1 MPGDLF
7 GWLLTHNV
15 AIVYPPRGGMYAVVG
30 GRMYAPAVVCLR
42 LRWEWEWSVAKQID
56 FLNFIS
62 LRGPSIWTYA
72 PVLEAWVDIGDLE
85 DYPSNTIPGLYE
97 RLSTWLPG
105 LIEHRCSYEERGGF
119 LRRLAEGTWPAHI
132 MEHVTLE
139 LLTLAGMSNGFGR
152 ARETPVRGVYKVV
165 VTAWD
170 EDVAK
175 CALVTARDLLMAA
188 IEDRPFDLTTA
199 LAALAEVKDDRFLG
213 PSTASIVE
221 AAVARRIPFI
231 RLSDSSLV
239 QLGYGAARRM
249 IWTAETGRT
258 SAIAEGISRDKDLTK
273 SLLQSCGVPVPEG
286 EAVSSADEAWA
297 AAEAIGLP
305 VVVKPEDGN
314 HGRGVFTYLLHEH
327 EVRDA
332 FVRALA
338 EGSGVLVERHV
349 PGVEHRLLVVGGR
362 LVAAARGEETV
373 VIGDGVHTIEALVE
387 RQINSD
393 PRRGNTENHPLNLA
407 KIDAAARMELARF
420 GLTELSIPAVG
431 ERILISR
438 HGNVAHECTAAVH
451 PSVAA
456 QCVLAARIVGLD
468 IAGIDIVTPDIGQ
481 PLRAVGGA
489 IIEVN
494 AGPGLLMHLRPA
506 SGAPAP
512 VGQAIVDH
520 LFPAGDE
527 GRIPV
532 VGITGSHQQAETACL
547 LHHLLQLTG
556 RTVGLASSHGLF
568 IKARPIANGDQAN
581 RVAAN
586 RLLVHAGMEM
596 AVVENGARV
605 ILAEGL
611 AYDRCAVGIVTD
623 VDVPRHIG
631 AFHIDSPEKVF
642 SIFRTQVDVVLPDG
656 VAVLNADQPMIA
668 EMAPLCDGAV
678 IFCSQEPDSAVV
690 AAHRAAGNR
699 ALVWSASGITAY
711 QGDTV
716 WGIFVPPE
724 SLPAPMAVL
733 CSIAAAWALGLNAE
747 LIRAGLSTW
756 VSGRVCNAL
765 A

>member
-1 MPGDLF
+1 
-7 GWLLTHNV
+7 
-15 AIVYPPRGGMYAVVG
+15 MYAATG
-30 GRMYAPAVVCLR
+30 SDWIAS
-42 LRWEWEWSVAKQID
+42 RWGSSAEMGWWVAKSIE

-85 DYPSNTIPGLYE
+85 DCPSNTIPGLYE

-132 MEHVTLE
+132 MEHLTLE

-152 ARETPVRGVYKVV
+152 ARETPIRGVYKVV

-170 EDVAK
+170 EDVTK
-175 CALVTARDLLMAA
+175 LALITGRDLLMAA
-188 IEDRPFDLTTA
+188 IEDRPFDLSAA
-199 LAALAEVKDDRFLG
+199 LEALAEMKDDKFLG

-239 QLGYGAARRM
+239 QLGYGASRQM

-273 SLLQSCGVPVPEG
+273 TLLQSCGVPVPEG
-286 EAVSSADEAWA
+286 VTVSSADEAWA
-297 AAEAIGLP
+297 EAQAMGLP

-314 HGRGVFTYLLHEH
+314 HGRGVFTYLLHER

-332 FVRALA
+332 YVHALA
-338 EGSGVLVERHV
+338 EGSGVLVERHI
-349 PGVEHRLLVVGGR
+349 PGIEHRVLVVGGR
-362 LVAAARGEETV
+362 VAAAARGEETV
-373 VIGDGVHTIEALVE
+373 VTGDGVHTIEALVE

-393 PRRGNTENHPLNLA
+393 PRRGSTEAHPLNLA
-407 KIDAAARMELARF
+407 KIDSASRMELARS
-420 GLTELSIPAVG
+420 GLTEQSIPAEG
-431 ERILISR
+431 QRILISR
-438 HGNVAHECTAAVH
+438 HGNVAHDCTAAVH

-506 SGAPAP
+506 SGEPAP
-512 VGQAIVDH
+512 VGQAIVNH

-527 GRIPV
+527 GRIPLT
-532 VGITGSHQQAETACL
+532 GITGTRQQAETACL

-556 RTVGLASSHGLF
+556 RTVGMASSHGLF
-568 IKARPIANGDQAN
+568 VKSRSIASGNQAN
-581 RVAAN
+581 RLAAN

-596 AVVENGARV
+596 AVVENGASV
-605 ILAEGL
+605 ILGEGL

-623 VDVPRHIG
+623 IDVPQHLG
-631 AFHIDSPEKVF
+631 AFHIDTPEKVF
-642 SIFRTQVDVVLPDG
+642 TIFRTQIDVVLPDG
-656 VAVLNADQPMIA
+656 LGVLNADEPMIA
-668 EMAPLCDGAV
+668 EMAPLCDGSV
-678 IFCSQEPDSAVV
+678 IFCSQQPDSAVV
-690 AAHRAAGNR
+690 ATHRAAGER
-699 ALVWSASGITAY
+699 AVVWSASGITAY
-711 QGDTV
+711 HGDTV
-716 WGIFVPPE
+716 WGVFMPPE
-724 SLPAPMAVL
+724 QLPAPMAVL
-733 CSIAAAWALGLNAE
+733 CAIAAAWGLGLNAE

-756 VSGRVCNAL
+756 IAGRVCHL
-765 A
+765 V

>member
-1 MPGDLF
+1 MRWFCEHL
-7 GWLLTHNV
+7 GW
-15 AIVYPPRGGMYAVVG
+15 P
-30 GRMYAPAVVCLR
+30 
-42 LRWEWEWSVAKQID
+42 VAKNIE

-72 PVLEAWVDIGDLE
+72 PVLEAWVDIGELE
-85 DYPSNTIPGLYE
+85 EYPSNTIPGLYE

-132 MEHVTLE
+132 MEHVSLE

-152 ARETPVRGVYKVV
+152 ARETPIRGVYKVV
-165 VTAWD
+165 ITAWD

-175 CALVTARDLLMAA
+175 LALITARDLLMAA
-188 IEDRPFDLTTA
+188 IEDRPFDLPSA
-199 LAALAEVKDDRFLG
+199 LAALAEMKDDRFLG

-239 QLGYGAARRM
+239 QLGYGTERRM

-286 EAVSSADEAWA
+286 VLVANADEAWA
-297 AAEAIGLP
+297 EAQALGLP

-314 HGRGVFTYLLHEH
+314 HGRGVFTNLLHEH

-338 EGSGVLVERHV
+338 EGSGVLVERHI
-349 PGVEHRLLVVGGR
+349 PGIEHRVLVVGGR
-362 LVAAARGEETV
+362 VAAAARGEETV
-373 VIGDGVHTIEALVE
+373 VIGDGAHTIEELVE
-387 RQINSD
+387 QQINSD
-393 PRRGNTENHPLNLA
+393 PRRGTTEAHPLNLA
-407 KIDAAARMELARF
+407 KIDAAARMELARD
-420 GLTELSIPAVG
+420 GLTDQSIPAAGRRV
-431 ERILISR
+431 LISR
-438 HGNVAHECTAAVH
+438 HGNVAHDCTAAVH

-468 IAGIDIVTPDIGQ
+468 IAGIDIVTSDIGQ

-489 IIEVN
+489 VIEVN

-506 SGAPAP
+506 SGEPAP

-520 LFPAGDE
+520 LFPDGDE
-527 GRIPV
+527 GRIPL
-532 VGITGSHQQAETACL
+532 VGITGSTQQAEAACV
-547 LHHLLQLTG
+547 LHHLLQMTG

-568 IKARPIANGDQAN
+568 VKARPIARGDQAN
-581 RVAAN
+581 RVAAS

-596 AVVENGARV
+596 VVIENGARV
-605 ILAEGL
+605 ILGEGL

-623 VDVPRHIG
+623 IDVAQHLG

-642 SIFRTQVDVVLPDG
+642 SIFRTQIDVVLPNG
-656 VAVLNADQPMIA
+656 VGVLNADVPMIVD
-668 EMAPLCDGAV
+668 MAPLCDGEV
-678 IFCSQEPDSAVV
+678 IFCTQQPNSAVV
-690 AAHRAAGNR
+690 AEHRASGRR

-711 QGDTV
+711 QGDAV
-716 WGIFVPPE
+716 WAVFSPPE
-724 SLPAPMAVL
+724 NRPAPMAL
-733 CSIAAAWALGLNAE
+733 LGAIGAAWALGLNAE

-765 A
+765 V